1 MHQYYVYI
9 MSSRT
14 KVLYIGMTN
23 NLARRVYEHKHK
35 LIPGYTAN
43 YNTTQLVYFEIFSD
57 VRQAIARETSI
68 KGWTRIKKK
77 NLIATM
83 NKEWKD
89 LSNTLDVY

>member
-1 MHQYYVYI
+1 MQYYVYI

-35 LIPGYTAN
+35 LIRGFSAN
-43 YNTTQLVYFEIFSD
+43 YNTSQLVYYEFFSD
-57 VRQAIARETSI
+57 VRQAIGRETSI
-68 KGWTRIKKK
+68 KGWLRSKKK
-77 NLIATM
+77 DLIATM